1 MFKNHK
7 LLVFAEKITLITN
20 KSNKSFQ
27 LCKNIHITEI
37 IKICILSANYVIT
50 CKLTEFKK
58 LFFKKVLLLDIK

>member
-58 LFFKKVLLLDIK
+58 LFF